1 MKFTVHPKNP
11 EFRKLKQLLEILEDD
26 GVIIVPTDGV
36 YALACDMANQKA
48 VDKICK
54 LRGLDPVKANLT
66 FMCEDIARIASCT
79 SPISNEHFRLIKRNT
94 PGPFTFILKSN
105 NQVPKLFKNKKR
117 TIGARVPNHIFLQE
131 LIGHLGRPLMT
142 ATLKEAADEFTIADI
157 DEIINRWEKRVDAI
171 VESGTVPNEETTV
184 VDLTG
189 DEVLILREGAVELEV

>member
-1 MKFTVHPKNP
+1 MKLSIHPKNP
-11 EFRKLKQLLEILEDD
+11 EFRKIKTLLEVLEND

-48 VDKICK
+48 VDKICR

-117 TIGARVPNHIFLQE
+117 TIGARVPDHIFLQE

-142 ATLKEAADEFTIADI
+142 ATLKAPDDDFTTADI
-157 DEIINRWEKRVDAI
+157 DDIVDQWGKRVDVV
-171 VESGTVPNEETTV
+171 VESGEVPNQETTV

-189 DEVLILREGAVELEV
+189 DEVEIIREGMKSLE

>member
-1 MKFTVHPKNP
+1 MKLSIHPKNP
-11 EFRKLKQLLEILEDD
+11 EFRKIKTLLEVLEND

-48 VDKICK
+48 VDKICR

-117 TIGARVPNHIFLQE
+117 TIGARVPDHIFLQE

-142 ATLKEAADEFTIADI
+142 ATLKAPNDDFTTADI
-157 DEIINRWEKRVDAI
+157 DDIVDQWGKRVDVV
-171 VESGTVPNEETTV
+171 VESGEVPNQETTV

-189 DEVLILREGAVELEV
+189 DEVEIIREGMKSLE